1 MLHVLLLPIQR
12 FCFGSSIPSSSSSAG
27 ADGFLAEA
35 QKKKTRHDDD
45 DARPPAL
52 RRAVEE
58 RFTVVMSVH
67 THIQYPSPPRGEGAL
82 RRRRS
87 AVGNTWVGW
96 GLILVDFFLGWQV
109 TFVPFYARRP
119 FPSKETRRRLEGDD
133 PDPPVVPGGQG
144 IGLGSRNLERAGR

>member
-1 MLHVLLLPIQR
+1 
-12 FCFGSSIPSSSSSAG
+12 
-27 ADGFLAEA
+27 LAEA